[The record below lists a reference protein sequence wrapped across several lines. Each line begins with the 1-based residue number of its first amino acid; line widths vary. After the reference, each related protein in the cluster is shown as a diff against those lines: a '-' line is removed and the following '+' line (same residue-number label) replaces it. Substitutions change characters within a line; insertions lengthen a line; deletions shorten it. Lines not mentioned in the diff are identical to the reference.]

1 MDDQLNFSG
10 QGGHMDRQLNI
21 DFSIVNTD
29 MAVRSMR
36 DSGYKSTV
44 HALAELV
51 DNSIEAG
58 ATTIEIIGVSR
69 IDSSTH
75 RNTLQELAVLD
86 NGNGMDEITLRR
98 SLRYGDGTR
107 SQRVGIGRFGLGL
120 PNSSMSQARR
130 VDVWSWQSGSPNALH
145 THLAIDDVEEG
156 ARDIPKPTRRP
167 LPAVYMKGSI
177 QQFGDSGTL
186 VVWSD
191 LDRVQWKR
199 IATTFKH
206 TEAFLGRVYR
216 RFLAPRTERLHVND
230 TRSDEIGPR
239 RTIVC
244 VPVDDHD
251 GRIVTSQDIVE
262 VRPNDPLYLMTT
274 TSCPTKFGDGPMF
287 QEYEG
292 SPFVVPVTVDGIEYP
307 IRVRA
312 SYVRPEARDP
322 NHERA
327 NWPEQYRGGIDAGKT
342 LWGQHAGTNIGISV
356 MRAHRELDIDE
367 SWTIRYD
374 PTERWWKIEVD
385 FPTALDELFGVTNN
399 KQGTMTFQRLAYFDW
414 EKERL
419 DGEVSPGDVRRRME
433 REGDPRAG
441 LLELEKQIKR
451 TIKVLRARVKQ
462 SRRKR
467 KRAKQQDESTNA
479 KVTAVIKRRQSEGYS
494 GRSKTLGD
502 ELPTKDEKRNVQRDL
517 LVKKYKYTEDD
528 ALNLIEENFR
538 TGHLVRW
545 LVTEQQTS
553 AFFDVDIL
561 PHVLEVALNSRHPVH
576 KYLYEILDS
585 GETDIEELDEAELR
599 ERLAKASV
607 AFQILIYAWA
617 RYEDEQ
623 PERVRERLI
632 DIRVEWGK
640 YAREFFAED
649 DRELPPTSLGH

>member
-1 MDDQLNFSG
+1 MDK
-10 QGGHMDRQLNI
+10 QLNI

-36 DSGYKSTV
+36 DSGYKSTT

-69 IDSSTH
+69 VDSSTH

-107 SQRVGIGRFGLGL
+107 SRRAGIGRFGLGL

-130 VDVWSWQSGSPNALH
+130 VDVWSWRSGPPNALH
-145 THLAIDDVEEG
+145 TYLAIDDVEKGIKNVPE
-156 ARDIPKPTRRP
+156 PTRRP
-167 LPAVYMKGSI
+167 LPAVYMEGSTREL
-177 QQFGDSGTL
+177 GDSGTL

-216 RFLAPRTERLHVND
+216 RFLAPQAERLHTND
-230 TRSDEIGPR
+230 PRSDEIGPR

-251 GRIVTSQDIVE
+251 GRIETSSKDIVE

-274 TSCPTKFGDGPMF
+274 TSCPSDFGDGPMF

-292 SPFVVPVTVDGIEYP
+292 SPFAVPVTVNGIQYQV
-307 IRVRA
+307 RVRA
-312 SYVRPEARDP
+312 SYVRAEARDSD
-322 NHERA
+322 HERA
-327 NWPEQYRGGIDAGKT
+327 SWPEQFRGGLDAGNT
-342 LWGQHAGTNIGISV
+342 PWGRHAGTNTGISV
-356 MRAHRELDIDE
+356 VRAHRELDIDE
-367 SWTIRYD
+367 SWTNRYN

-399 KQGTMTFQRLAYFDW
+399 KQGTMTFQRLAHFDW
-414 EKERL
+414 RKEL
-419 DGEVSPGDVRRRME
+419 VDGEASYGDVRRRME
-433 REGDPRAG
+433 REGDPRVG
-441 LLELEKQIKR
+441 LLELHKLINN
-451 TIKVLRARVKQ
+451 TIRVLRVRVKQ

-467 KRAKQQDESTNA
+467 TRAKQEESTNA
-479 KVTAVIKRRQSEGYS
+479 KVTAVIKRRQSDGY
-494 GRSKTLGD
+494 GARSKVLGD
-502 ELPTKDEKRNVQRDL
+502 QLPTKDEKRDVQRDL
-517 LVKKYKYTEDD
+517 LVTKYKYTEDD
-528 ALNLIEENFR
+528 ALRLIEENFR

-553 AFFDVDIL
+553 AFFDVDFL
-561 PHVLEVALNSRHPVH
+561 PHVLEVALNAKHPVH

-585 GETDIEELDEAELR
+585 GETDLERLEEVELR

-623 PERVRERLI
+623 PEKVRERLM
-632 DIRVEWGK
+632 DTRVEWGK
-640 YAREFFAED
+640 YAREFFSED
-649 DRELPPTSLGH
+649 DGEPPPTSLGD